1 MALINGDLAMA
12 AKVNMVGHGDGS
24 AHIEAKDG
32 LLDFNEYG
40 DAQLK
45 VKSNNKVYPKPA
57 NEQFDIVIS
66 NPPFSIT
73 VDRDTAKKFPDIF
86 IQGEK
91 IAHSLKKDSKK
102 QEIDTENLFIERWY
116 QFLKPK
122 GRLGV
127 VLPESVFDTTTNR
140 EIRLYLYKHFYIKA
154 VVSLPHLAF
163 APYTMT
169 KTSLLFAQKKTAE
182 EIKKWDEFWTKYEA
196 EYKDFKSHLKNLL
209 DAKKKRKEDEK
220 KKTELISI
228 LKTLL
233 KDNFNTMDESLSVN
247 ELIDKYEEEIKQ
259 ADLEWWVFGKVA
271 STEGQNYPI
280 FMAHADEIGYKRG
293 TNKEEKRSNELFNT
307 KEANE
312 QQFIIIDTSNPTTV
326 LDHLRKMVNWS

>member
-259 ADLEWWVFGKVA
+259 AGSGMVG
-271 STEGQNYPI
+271 
-280 FMAHADEIGYKRG
+280 
-293 TNKEEKRSNELFNT
+293 
-307 KEANE
+307 
-312 QQFIIIDTSNPTTV
+312 
-326 LDHLRKMVNWS
+326 LRQGCIN

>member
-102 QEIDTENLFIERWY
+102 QEIDTENLFINAGHYRNGLVLAPASVRLLMDLMLGNSPFIDPLPY
-116 QFLKPK
+116 Q
-122 GRLGV
+122 
-127 VLPESVFDTTTNR
+127 
-140 EIRLYLYKHFYIKA
+140 
-154 VVSLPHLAF
+154 LA
-163 APYTMT
+163 
-169 KTSLLFAQKKTAE
+169 
-182 EIKKWDEFWTKYEA
+182 
-196 EYKDFKSHLKNLL
+196 
-209 DAKKKRKEDEK
+209 
-220 KKTELISI
+220 
-228 LKTLL
+228 
-233 KDNFNTMDESLSVN
+233 
-247 ELIDKYEEEIKQ
+247 
-259 ADLEWWVFGKVA
+259 
-271 STEGQNYPI
+271 
-280 FMAHADEIGYKRG
+280 
-293 TNKEEKRSNELFNT
+293 RS
-307 KEANE
+307 
-312 QQFIIIDTSNPTTV
+312 
-326 LDHLRKMVNWS
+326 